1 MIQVNFTDK
10 NGESCW
16 ADFSSAQAAVE
27 YCGIENIL
35 SWEHYDEDGN
45 YIWSEE
51 AIEWEEGFHPDNLYE
66 DEYDGQPDEYTEWQ
80 DYMGGDDWDHGQYD
94 ETF

>member
-1 MIQVNFTDK
+1 MISVNFTDK

-35 SWEHYDEDGN
+35 SWEHYDEFQDD
-45 YIWSEE
+45 
-51 AIEWEEGFHPDNLYE
+51 F
-66 DEYDGQPDEYTEWQ
+66 QPDEYTEWQ

>member
-1 MIQVNFTDK
+1 MIQVNYIDNT
-10 NGESCW
+10 GESCF
-16 ADFSSAQAAVE
+16 ADFSTAQAAVE

-35 SWEHYDEDGN
+35 SWEHYDE
-45 YIWSEE
+45 
-51 AIEWEEGFHPDNLYE
+51 YE
-66 DEYDGQPDEYTEWQ
+66 DDFQPDEYTEWQ

>member
-1 MIQVNFTDK
+1 MMISVNFTDK

-35 SWEHYDEDGN
+35 SWEHYDE
-45 YIWSEE
+45 
-51 AIEWEEGFHPDNLYE
+51 YE
-66 DEYDGQPDEYTEWQ
+66 DEYDGQPDWAQEW
-80 DYMGGDDWDHGQYD
+80 YD
-94 ETF
+94 FDPDC

>member
-1 MIQVNFTDK
+1 MMISVNLISVNFTDK

-35 SWEHYDEDGN
+35 SWEHYEEPLGYDE
-45 YIWSEE
+45 Y
-51 AIEWEEGFHPDNLYE
+51 
-66 DEYDGQPDEYTEWQ
+66 DEYDGQPDEAQEWY
-80 DYMGGDDWDHGQYD
+80 DYDPDC
-94 ETF
+94 

>member
-10 NGESCW
+10 NGESCF
-16 ADFSSAQAAVE
+16 ADFSTAQAAVE

-35 SWEHYDEDGN
+35 SWEHYDEFQDD
-45 YIWSEE
+45 
-51 AIEWEEGFHPDNLYE
+51 F
-66 DEYDGQPDEYTEWQ
+66 QPDEYTEWQ

>member
-1 MIQVNFTDK
+1 MISVNFTDK

-35 SWEHYDEDGN
+35 SWEHYDE
-45 YIWSEE
+45 
-51 AIEWEEGFHPDNLYE
+51 YE
-66 DEYDGQPDEYTEWQ
+66 DEYDGQPDWEQEWH
-80 DYMGGDDWDHGQYD
+80 DLIDVNPYAPKTYVGGAGGGDLSRYTTTTYD
-94 ETF
+94 D

>member
-1 MIQVNFTDK
+1 MIQVNYIDNT
-10 NGESCW
+10 GESCW

-80 DYMGGDDWDHGQYD
+80 DYYGGDDWDHGQYD

>member
-1 MIQVNFTDK
+1 MMISVNFTDK

-35 SWEHYDEDGN
+35 SWEHYDE
-45 YIWSEE
+45 YEE
-51 AIEWEEGFHPDNLYE
+51 
-66 DEYDGQPDEYTEWQ
+66 EYDGQPDEYTEWQ

-94 ETF
+94 EY

>member
-1 MIQVNFTDK
+1 MMISVNFTDK

-35 SWEHYDEDGN
+35 SWEHFDE
-45 YIWSEE
+45 
-51 AIEWEEGFHPDNLYE
+51 YE
-66 DEYDGQPDEYTEWQ
+66 DEYDGQPDWAQEW
-80 DYMGGDDWDHGQYD
+80 YD
-94 ETF
+94 FDPDC